1 MNTTTRSRETDKLGI
16 PRYTVRADV
25 ILLEPVLHVYAPR
38 LVKVHASPLHDS
50 HNFLLAS
57 IVETLSRVAG
67 FDIAREIEGS
77 GRETGVDVVAEG
89 GR

>member
-16 PRYTVRADV
+16 PRYTVCADV

-50 HNFLLAS
+50 HNFFLAR
-57 IVETLSRVAG
+57 VVQPLPRVAFHVARHVEVGRVQPG
-67 FDIAREIEGS
+67 FD
-77 GRETGVDVVAEG
+77 VFAEG